1 MHACGPRG
9 GPKDGFKFKNWCWK
23 LTGAHRARVSESAA
37 VRKEKRKD
45 RSSSDAQKKDWADH
59 DQAALEARLK
69 QLDREAQDRG
79 NQHRWDAMKGTTL
92 PKPPDASAAN
102 AERKDVQ
109 EKLGKEL
116 WQRHPE
122 DVKRL
127 RDMPIAAHKK
137 RVEEAIEAGKEV
149 PQEVLDYHGLQTPK
163 QKKAFERT
171 KLYKDIAET
180 LGTDD
185 FEEISD
191 FRDMMED
198 LHEPLAESARAHNEA
213 IDSIV
218 DQFVG
223 EDSAGRKQR
232 GLLTRQIRKAEDPNS
247 IPKFDEM
254 AQFVRDNPNVRGALQ
269 VENDGSVETQLFE
282 ALKTGKKDI
291 PSLGSDEVWQQAL
304 EYLESAAGPFDRY
317 ERDEE
322 PVPFSLNAMKKFWK
336 EVIRPGK
343 YTPANGKTVDV
354 TPERIKTWKEESE
367 RLMAN
372 GNRIP
377 IPYHHAPDAVP
388 VLAESPSVSTYDCA
402 GYVEDF
408 ELDDQ
413 GGLHALIDPATDDD
427 AKNFNTKIRDVSIMA
442 QPWKDGNGNE
452 YSDVITHIAACYH
465 PVMNK
470 QTPFIPSE
478 GIALSLTMAYEE
490 DSASHEG
497 GSATSLESA
506 VQLLRDLGVE
516 LGDDVTPENFIE
528 RLCTAVRA
536 VNHTKMQEEGD
547 DFETRPEG
555 GETKSPS
562 PIAMSKDEKKEP
574 VQFSQEQQAALDLLQ
589 TNNKLQLQDRIRK
602 VVKSAKMREETGQ
615 KLIDRLNEV
624 ELQFSLEGSVDED
637 QHADIFLALNEAEA
651 SSTGAALTGRTIHDV
666 EQARKD
672 GKLKLSLYSEDDP
685 DDMGAPVEMSDKERE
700 ELGTRL
706 VRLSGR

>member
-23 LTGAHRARVSESAA
+23 LTGAHRARVSDASVSRRDRQDKDVERALADEAA
-37 VRKEKRKD
+37 NERGDVVRSLASTHPDKMDLETLWAMGI
-45 RSSSDAQKKDWADH
+45 SSHNLAV
-59 DQAALEARLK
+59 
-69 QLDREAQDRG
+69 DREHFEDEAQFG
-79 NQHRWDAMKGTTL
+79 NAMVNLG
-92 PKPPDASAAN
+92 N
-102 AERKDVQ
+102 AERKHAVNKV
-109 EKLGKEL
+109 EA
-116 WQRHPE
+116 QRRKDRRE
-122 DVKRL
+122 
-127 RDMPIAAHKK
+127 AAEAKK
-137 RVEEAIEAGKEV
+137 REQAQAQEAKKRDKANS
-149 PQEVLDYHGLQTPK
+149 QF
-163 QKKAFERT
+163 QKSQ
-171 KLYKDIAET
+171 LYKDISET
-180 LGTDD
+180 IGSKDP
-185 FEEISD
+185 EEVMA
-191 FRDMMED
+191 FRDMLQEI
-198 LHEPLAESARAHNEA
+198 HEPLEESARSHNEA

-223 EDSAGRKQR
+223 EDSAGRKKR